1 MKELAI
7 CYMDISLEHLSI
19 LANRHCPNLK
29 HICLLKCEKLTT
41 DDSTL
46 KRIISNAPQLKGIHI
61 HGTTIDLTDEQVY
74 QLMEQSGVTIGVGF
88 QRGLQF
94 QKYLKY
100 HVPGSVKK
108 YSHRIDCHLCG
119 HRML

>member
-29 HICLLKCEKLTT
+29 HICLLKCEKLKI

-46 KRIISNAPQLKGIHI
+46 KRMISNAPQLKGIHI
-61 HGTTIDLTDEQVY
+61 HGTTIDLTDEQIY
-74 QLMEQSGVTIGVGF
+74 QLMELSGVTIGVGF